1 MHCQSCNSDLGGAEA
16 RVGFICAEVM
26 GDEYIESYWFCE
38 GCGLYMKG
46 ILRDPFHGEISERGG
61 GQLSK
66 EKGDRLIDQIRK
78 CPDPSDERCQCAA
91 HQEMRGGW

>member
-38 GCGLYMKG
+38 SCGLYMTG
-46 ILRDPFHGEISERGG
+46 NLRDPFHGEISERGG

>member
-1 MHCQSCNSDLGGAEA
+1 MHCQSCNADLGGAEA

-38 GCGLYMKG
+38 GCGLYMT
-46 ILRDPFHGEISERGG
+46 INLRDPFHGETSESGG
-61 GQLSK
+61 GQLSG
-66 EKGDRLIDQIRK
+66 EKGDRLIDLIRN

>member
-1 MHCQSCNSDLGGAEA
+1 M
-16 RVGFICAEVM
+16 
-26 GDEYIESYWFCE
+26 
-38 GCGLYMKG
+38 YMTG
-46 ILRDPFHGEISERGG
+46 NLRDPFHGEISERGG

-66 EKGDRLIDQIRK
+66 EKGDRLIEQIRK